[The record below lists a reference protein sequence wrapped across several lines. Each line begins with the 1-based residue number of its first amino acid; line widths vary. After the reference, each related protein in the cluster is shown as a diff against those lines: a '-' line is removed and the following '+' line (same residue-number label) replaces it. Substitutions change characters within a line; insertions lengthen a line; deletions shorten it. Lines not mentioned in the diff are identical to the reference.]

1 MRVSD
6 DVSYETTRHEA
17 ENARLVLELR
27 RALEQRAMFELE
39 VLNSRDHAIGQAAKI
54 GELRH
59 RLVKQAANLEMRRH
73 EFTVHSENHLAHIS
87 RLEAALAEATRAA
100 ALVEGLRREL
110 AATRASTT
118 WKIGR
123 IVTMPARAL
132 KRLLRRS

>member
-39 VLNSRDHAIGQAAKI
+39 VLNSRDHAIGQAAQI

>member
-1 MRVSD
+1 M
-6 DVSYETTRHEA
+6 SYETTRHEA

-39 VLNSRDHAIGQAAKI
+39 VLNSRDHAIGQAAQI